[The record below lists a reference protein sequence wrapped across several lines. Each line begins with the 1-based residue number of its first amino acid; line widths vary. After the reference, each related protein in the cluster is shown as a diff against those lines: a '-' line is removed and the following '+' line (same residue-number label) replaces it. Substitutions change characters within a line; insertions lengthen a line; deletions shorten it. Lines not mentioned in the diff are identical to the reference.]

1 MTALVKLTG
10 VSKAYGHVRALEDVS
25 LEVHAGEITCVLGDN
40 GAGKSTLIKII
51 AGLHQHDRG
60 SYEIEG
66 VPVRHASPREALDH
80 GIATVYQDLA
90 VVPLMPVWRNFF
102 LGSEPRKGRGPFKR
116 LDVAMMRETTRTALR
131 DMGIDLHDVDQSIG
145 TLSGG
150 QRQCVAIA
158 RAVHFG
164 AKVLI
169 LDEPTA
175 ALGVRQSGVVLK
187 YVAAARD
194 AGLGVVLITH
204 NPHHAHLVGDRFVL
218 LRRGAMTGT
227 YTRDGIT
234 VDELT
239 REMAGA
245 TPPLPP
251 ALRITR
257 RNAPDPGET
266 SLASDDRAAVRDRVR
281 DRNHGGEPMS
291 MHRGAARTSSS
302 STLLSTVGRRERRSH
317 LTAPRVPTVGIDI
330 GGTKVMAG
338 VVDADGNILEKLR
351 TETPDKSK
359 SPKVVEDTITELVL
373 DLSERHDVHAVGIGA
388 AGWVDADRSRVLF
401 APHLS
406 WRDEPLK
413 ARLTERLRV
422 PVMVDNDANTAAWA
436 EWRFGAGRGENDLV
450 MITLGTGIGGAIL
463 EDGQVKRGRYGV
475 AGEFGHMQVV
485 PGGHRCAC
493 GNRGCWEQYSSGNA
507 LVREARELAAAD
519 SPVAYGIIDRVG
531 GQVREITG
539 PLITEL
545 AREGDAMCVELFQ
558 DIGQWLGVGIANL
571 AAALDPSC
579 FVIGGGVSAADDL
592 LIAPAR
598 DAFRRH
604 LTGRGYRPEA
614 RIVKAQ
620 LGPEAGM
627 VGAADLARLVA
638 RRFRRANRRRVERY
652 ERYAKV
658 VGK

>member
-1 MTALVKLTG
+1 M
-10 VSKAYGHVRALEDVS
+10 
-25 LEVHAGEITCVLGDN
+25 
-40 GAGKSTLIKII
+40 ST
-51 AGLHQHDRG
+51 
-60 SYEIEG
+60 Y
-66 VPVRHASPREALDH
+66 
-80 GIATVYQDLA
+80 
-90 VVPLMPVWRNFF
+90 
-102 LGSEPRKGRGPFKR
+102 
-116 LDVAMMRETTRTALR
+116 
-131 DMGIDLHDVDQSIG
+131 
-145 TLSGG
+145 
-150 QRQCVAIA
+150 
-158 RAVHFG
+158 
-164 AKVLI
+164 
-169 LDEPTA
+169 
-175 ALGVRQSGVVLK
+175 
-187 YVAAARD
+187 
-194 AGLGVVLITH
+194 
-204 NPHHAHLVGDRFVL
+204 
-218 LRRGAMTGT
+218 
-227 YTRDGIT
+227 
-234 VDELT
+234 
-239 REMAGA
+239 
-245 TPPLPP
+245 
-251 ALRITR
+251 
-257 RNAPDPGET
+257 
-266 SLASDDRAAVRDRVR
+266 RDRVYR
-281 DRNHGGEPMS
+281 GGVS
-291 MHRGAARTSSS
+291 RASSS

-338 VVDADGNILEKLR
+338 VVDADGVILERLR

-401 APHLS
+401 APHLA

-413 ARLTERLRV
+413 DRLTERLRV

-463 EDGQVKRGRYGV
+463 EEGRVNRGRWGV

-507 LVREARELAAAD
+507 LVREARELATAD
-519 SPVAYGIIDRVG
+519 SPVAYSILDRVAG
-531 GQVREITG
+531 HIPDITG
-539 PLITEL
+539 PLVTEL

-558 DIGQWLGVGIANL
+558 EIGQWLGVGIANL

-579 FVIGGGVSAADDL
+579 FVIGGGVSAADEL

-614 RIVKAQ
+614 RIAQAQ

-652 ERYAKV
+652 ERYARV

>member
-1 MTALVKLTG
+1 MVGAGACIPALGDPGLADQATYGDDGVGGVEVVSSMTLVRRFG
-10 VSKAYGHVRALEDVS
+10 SRGRVSPRGRNPVVPGGTRWRRAPPYCGHCAAYG
-25 LEVHAGEITCVLGDN
+25 G
-40 GAGKSTLIKII
+40 
-51 AGLHQHDRG
+51 
-60 SYEIEG
+60 
-66 VPVRHASPREALDH
+66 REAESH
-80 GIATVYQDLA
+80 PKTG
-90 VVPLMPVWRNFF
+90 
-102 LGSEPRKGRGPFKR
+102 
-116 LDVAMMRETTRTALR
+116 TRTFE
-131 DMGIDLHDVDQSIG
+131 
-145 TLSGG
+145 T
-150 QRQCVAIA
+150 
-158 RAVHFG
+158 
-164 AKVLI
+164 
-169 LDEPTA
+169 
-175 ALGVRQSGVVLK
+175 
-187 YVAAARD
+187 
-194 AGLGVVLITH
+194 
-204 NPHHAHLVGDRFVL
+204 GD
-218 LRRGAMTGT
+218 
-227 YTRDGIT
+227 
-234 VDELT
+234 
-239 REMAGA
+239 
-245 TPPLPP
+245 
-251 ALRITR
+251 
-257 RNAPDPGET
+257 T
-266 SLASDDRAAVRDRVR
+266 SLASES
-281 DRNHGGEPMS
+281 HGGEPMS
-291 MHRGAARTSSS
+291 TYRDRVYRSGATRASSS

-338 VVDADGNILEKLR
+338 VVDADGNILER
-351 TETPDKSK
+351 MRAETPDKSK

-401 APHLS
+401 APHLA

-413 ARLTERLRV
+413 DRLTERLRV

-436 EWRFGAGRGENDLV
+436 EWRFGAGRGEKDLV

-463 EDGQVKRGRYGV
+463 DEGRVNRGRWGV

-485 PGGHRCAC
+485 PGGHRCPC

-519 SPVAYGIIDRVG
+519 SPVAYDILDRVG
-531 GQVREITG
+531 GHISEITG
-539 PLITEL
+539 PVITEL

-558 DIGQWLGVGIANL
+558 EIGQWLGVGIANL

-614 RIVKAQ
+614 RIAKAQ

-638 RRFRRANRRRVERY
+638 RRFRRANRRRAERY
-652 ERYAKV
+652 ERYSRV

>member
-1 MTALVKLTG
+1 
-10 VSKAYGHVRALEDVS
+10 
-25 LEVHAGEITCVLGDN
+25 
-40 GAGKSTLIKII
+40 
-51 AGLHQHDRG
+51 
-60 SYEIEG
+60 
-66 VPVRHASPREALDH
+66 
-80 GIATVYQDLA
+80 
-90 VVPLMPVWRNFF
+90 
-102 LGSEPRKGRGPFKR
+102 
-116 LDVAMMRETTRTALR
+116 
-131 DMGIDLHDVDQSIG
+131 
-145 TLSGG
+145 
-150 QRQCVAIA
+150 
-158 RAVHFG
+158 
-164 AKVLI
+164 
-169 LDEPTA
+169 
-175 ALGVRQSGVVLK
+175 
-187 YVAAARD
+187 
-194 AGLGVVLITH
+194 
-204 NPHHAHLVGDRFVL
+204 
-218 LRRGAMTGT
+218 
-227 YTRDGIT
+227 
-234 VDELT
+234 
-239 REMAGA
+239 
-245 TPPLPP
+245 
-251 ALRITR
+251 
-257 RNAPDPGET
+257 
-266 SLASDDRAAVRDRVR
+266 
-281 DRNHGGEPMS
+281 MS
-291 MHRGAARTSSS
+291 MYRGAARSSSS

-338 VVDADGNILEKLR
+338 VVDADGTILEKLR

-507 LVREARELAAAD
+507 LVREARELAAAE
-519 SPVAYGIIDRVG
+519 SPVAYGIIDRVD

-545 AREGDAMCVELFQ
+545 AREGDPMCVELFQ